1 MEATMSEKRLPT
13 NKKNPLGAAVLST
26 LPGVGLFYLGNYIK
40 GFAYLLVFIS
50 LLVLAANSRG
60 AEIPAFVL
68 MSVGFYIFQIF
79 DTFEEAKKIAEW
91 DEETRKK
98 HVQSMSLEASAA
110 ILTVGVILQLASL
123 DILSYRQITRFWPL
137 ILIAMGIKYIY
148 GYSKNQKQKEGEEHE

>member
-1 MEATMSEKRLPT
+1 MEETMSETRLPT

-26 LPGVGLFYLGNYIK
+26 LPGVGFFYLGNYIK
-40 GFAYLLVFIS
+40 GFAYLLIFIS

-79 DTFEEAKKIAEW
+79 DTFDEAKKIAGW

-98 HVQSMSLEASAA
+98 RMGSMPLASSVA
-110 ILTVGVILQLASL
+110 ILVVGVILQLTSL

-137 ILIAMGIKYIY
+137 ILIAMGVKYIY
-148 GYSKNQKQKEGEEHE
+148 GYSKNLKQKEGEEHE